1 MEIKQSLYV
10 KAILYTVFFS
20 FLAHGFSWF
29 DVAFNHDSLK
39 VFQLDGSW
47 QAYLGRFL
55 IPAYLLFRGKIVA
68 PLLVAFLSVLFLSL
82 SVVLTVRLL
91 DIKRTSS
98 IILVSALFATCQ
110 VLTSLYST
118 YVSAADI
125 QMLSLLFSVLAAC
138 FIFDRRKYL
147 IPAAIV
153 SLAISI
159 ALYQAYAQVFLVLAV
174 LRLIKDLADNGTPD
188 GLWKNGAKT
197 LLCFVCGALIYY
209 VGWVIYIRIVFGS
222 GISQLPSSGAYNSV
236 DGMSSLSLR
245 TIPGLIKGTYFMFL
259 KHVLRPEGMNS
270 IFTGVVHFF
279 LAAGSAYL
287 LSTRIRSVSVRIWT
301 VLIILLM
308 PIAAN
313 FVYILMR
320 GVTHTLMY
328 FSFIA
333 LFAGVV
339 MSLEIGKADNPK
351 VMHPRLNKGIC
362 VVMSVLLLWVVWNN
376 VVYANQVHVR
386 KSLEE
391 RATISVMTR
400 LIDKIEQVE
409 GYEPGKTEVVF
420 VGNLDKSEVR
430 QIREGY
436 NARHVVGGHVNFSV
450 TYHETISDYFK
461 YYLAYP
467 IKVADRDTAVYYSQM
482 PEVNE
487 MPAFPTPGCARMIGD
502 KLVVRLSEYMK
513 IMGSKEFHSSPMGD

>member
-1 MEIKQSLYV
+1 MKDSLYV
-10 KAILYTVFFS
+10 KAILYTAFFS

-39 VFQLDGSW
+39 VFQLDGNW

-98 IILVSALFATCQ
+98 IILVSALFATCP

-118 YVSAADI
+118 YMSAADI
-125 QMLSLLFSVLAAC
+125 QMLSLLFSVFAVCL
-138 FIFDRRKYL
+138 IFDQRKYL
-147 IPAAIV
+147 IPVAIV
-153 SLAISI
+153 FLAISI
-159 ALYQAYAQVFLVLAV
+159 ALYQAYAQVFLVLAF
-174 LRLIKDLADNGTPD
+174 LRLIKDRADGGAPD
-188 GLWKNGAKT
+188 NLWKNGAKT
-197 LLCFVCGALIYY
+197 LICFVCGSLIYY
-209 VGWVIYIRIVFGS
+209 LGWVIYVRIAFDS

-236 DGMSSLSLR
+236 DRISSLSLQ

-259 KHVLRPEGMNS
+259 KHVLRPEGMHS
-270 IFTGVVHFF
+270 FFTGVVHFF
-279 LAAGSAYL
+279 LAAGSVYL
-287 LSTRIRSVSVRIWT
+287 LSTKIRSISSRIWI
-301 VLIILLM
+301 VLILLLM
-308 PIAAN
+308 PLAAN
-313 FVYILMR
+313 FVYILMG

-339 MSLEIGKADNPK
+339 MSLEIGKADNPN
-351 VMHPRLNKGIC
+351 VRHPRLNKGIC
-362 VVMSVLLLWVVWNN
+362 VVMSALLLLLVWNN

-386 KSLEE
+386 KSLEA
-391 RATISVMTR
+391 RATLSVITR
-400 LIDKIEQVE
+400 LVDRIEQAE
-409 GYEPGKTEVVF
+409 GYVPRETEVVF

-436 NARHVVGGHVNFSV
+436 YARYVLGDYVNFSV
-450 TYHETISDYFK
+450 TYHETIGDYFN

-467 IKVADRDTAVYYSQM
+467 IKVADRDTAVYFSQM
-482 PEVNE
+482 PEVAE
-487 MPAFPTPGCARMIGD
+487 MPAFPSPGCAKMIGD
-502 KLVVRLSEYMK
+502 KLVVKLSEYMK